1 MFWRSFKSESNIAI
15 WFSLLLT
22 DNLCVYQEKMV
33 PHSRPQPRS
42 VSQLNLQSGHDQQ
55 QKNTDNASVVSFSSV
70 AASHQNLDTK
80 VDMVSSLLSMLGTH
94 DKDDVARTL
103 LAMSSSTDSCSA
115 MRQSGCLP
123 LLIKL
128 LHDPEY
134 EVKGIN
140 WEARQRA
147 GEANFCAK
155 FFVSYELYYFVVG
168 DSS

>member
-1 MFWRSFKSESNIAI
+1 MVKLLSTNCSSLV
-15 WFSLLLT
+15 FST
-22 DNLCVYQEKMV
+22 DHSVRFFFLFQEKTRSSNQM
-33 PHSRPQPRS
+33 QPS
-42 VSQLNLQSGHDQQ
+42 SASQLNLETAADQHRIS
-55 QKNTDNASVVSFSSV
+55 DSASVVSFSSV

-140 WEARQRA
+140 WEARHRA
-147 GEANFCAK
+147 G
-155 FFVSYELYYFVVG
+155 LYDRYNICCCCLLPHQAAIVL
-168 DSS
+168 SSV

>member
-1 MFWRSFKSESNIAI
+1 MTIFY
-15 WFSLLLT
+15 SLKLLQSVF
-22 DNLCVYQEKMV
+22 LSIHQEKNQSSNQG
-33 PHSRPQPRS
+33 HPRS
-42 VSQLNLQSGHDQQ
+42 VSQLNIHTAQEH
-55 QKNTDNASVVSFSSV
+55 QKNADNASVVSFSSV

-140 WEARQRA
+140 WEARRRA
-147 GEANFCAK
+147 GKNAGF
-155 FFVSYELYYFVVG
+155 
-168 DSS
+168 

>member
-1 MFWRSFKSESNIAI
+1 MDVRFYYFGLLFSMNLFVAI
-15 WFSLLLT
+15 F
-22 DNLCVYQEKMV
+22 QEKTRSSNQM
-33 PHSRPQPRS
+33 QPAS
-42 VSQLNLQSGHDQQ
+42 ASQLNLQSSADQQ
-55 QKNTDNASVVSFSSV
+55 RISDNASVVSFSSV

-140 WEARQRA
+140 WEARHRA
-147 GEANFCAK
+147 GMNA
-155 FFVSYELYYFVVG
+155 VGIIVYFNLDFG
-168 DSS
+168 PLFYPFGILPFTY

>member
-1 MFWRSFKSESNIAI
+1 M
-15 WFSLLLT
+15 
-22 DNLCVYQEKMV
+22 
-33 PHSRPQPRS
+33 QPAS
-42 VSQLNLQSGHDQQ
+42 ASQLNLQTSADQQ
-55 QKNTDNASVVSFSSV
+55 RISDNASVVSFSSV

-140 WEARQRA
+140 WEARHRA
-147 GEANFCAK
+147 GMNTV
-155 FFVSYELYYFVVG
+155 VSWSYCLLLYRIWNSLPSSCFPNGLDLQSFKSFSNCYILSLLYFQFIHFILTYL
-168 DSS
+168 